1 MSGALC
7 AAALVGKYVPPGS
20 PLTGVSVT
28 LTGGPGPFNVSGAN
42 NFVAASPGF
51 VQSSYSGGYPPVTGG
66 SSVVGGNGK
75 LGLYDTGQGD
85 GAVGW
90 TGLAVGETVTFYIS
104 VSYTDAHGTTLSA
117 RYPASGTISLTRAS

>member
-7 AAALVGKYVPPGS
+7 AAAVMGKYVQPGS

-28 LTGGPGPFNVSGAN
+28 FTGGTGPFNVSGAN
-42 NFVAASPGF
+42 NFGTGSPGF
-51 VQSSYSGGYPPVTGG
+51 VQSGYTGGYPPVTGS

-85 GAVGW
+85 GTLGW

-104 VSYTDAHGTTLSA
+104 TSYTDAHGTTLSA
-117 RYPASGTISLTRAS
+117 RDPAAANISLTRTS